1 MIKIIEVSSFED
13 ATSHSSNILINQS
26 VKLDSEM
33 NIALTGGRFGLHLAK
48 NLNLSDY
55 KLH

>member
-33 NIALTGGRFGLHLAK
+33 NIALTGGRL
-48 NLNLSDY
+48 
-55 KLH
+55 